1 MSMNNEDRTLVLI
14 NLAEEMYDIVK
25 DLPTAFTG
33 GIALAYLEYTEQK
46 KLREFPET

>member
-1 MSMNNEDRTLVLI
+1 MSMNNENRTHALI

-33 GIALAYLEYTEQK
+33 GIVPAYLEYIEQK
-46 KLREFPET
+46 KS